1 MPVKNGL
8 APQHWWC
15 VSKKFSAYSLVAEIS
30 KYLKNLIANPKCK
43 LAVAAKSA
51 MCGKKKLADFR
62 SMNNLADLAILAA

>member
-1 MPVKNGL
+1 M
-8 APQHWWC
+8 
-15 VSKKFSAYSLVAEIS
+15 AEIS